1 MSSPEWARRKVLTA
15 QTPPF
20 LLQRMCPAVLLPK
33 ERDRALEAMIYEQ
46 IFLLVPVEMRV
57 PGWAGQGKDR
67 DIPCQQ
73 TVWEGPGGKDDL
85 LGGYLGQGMSLAQWC
100 QASVSAWELQVT
112 QPMSWWCFTCTGQ
125 GRSGQFFG
133 MGTGL
138 SRLPFPSGG
147 RCPAGKQSRDP
158 TAWAGCVPGN

>member
-1 MSSPEWARRKVLTA
+1 MVSVWWLSCSRSRLSGKW
-15 QTPPF
+15 
-20 LLQRMCPAVLLPK
+20 
-33 ERDRALEAMIYEQ
+33 DRCA
-46 IFLLVPVEMRV
+46 LVPLGV
-57 PGWAGQGKDR
+57 PQQGGEGGSWISPHGSADASAWVGRAGQAQGYSL
-67 DIPCQQ
+67 PANSVGG
-73 TVWEGPGGKDDL
+73 TGGKGEL

-100 QASVSAWELQVT
+100 QASISAWELQVT

-147 RCPAGKQSRDP
+147 QCPAGKQSTDP
-158 TAWAGCVPGN
+158 AARAGCVPGN